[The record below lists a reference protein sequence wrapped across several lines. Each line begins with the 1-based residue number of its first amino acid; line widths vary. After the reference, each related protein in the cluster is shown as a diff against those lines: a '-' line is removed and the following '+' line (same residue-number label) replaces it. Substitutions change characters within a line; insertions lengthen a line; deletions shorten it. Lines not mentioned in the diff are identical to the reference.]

1 MTTDPGAVPSA
12 AKPLL
17 NDEQENEYQR
27 RLRSK
32 LLEEGGISD
41 CGNSL
46 HGASRDHEMM
56 MSNLLD
62 GIPFKKYCKR
72 CKAYKPPR
80 AHHCSM
86 CRRCVV
92 KMDHHCP

>member
-1 MTTDPGAVPSA
+1 MTTDPGAVPSS

-17 NDEQENEYQR
+17 DDEQENEYQR
-27 RLRSK
+27 KLRRE
-32 LLEEGGISD
+32 LLEEGGVGAAGMSMHD
-41 CGNSL
+41 
-46 HGASRDHEMM
+46 ASREHEMM
-56 MSNLLD
+56 NNLHD
-62 GIPFKKYCKR
+62 GTPHKKYCKR